1 MDLMSNHRLVFIIP
15 IQHVKKQRC
24 VIRRCIFKNMLS
36 INDISLPII
45 FFLPSAQL
53 LRSKHAPNEVREDA
67 LTFEKELMAVF
78 MTVCTHVP
86 SNLYLSCKLCF
97 GYMFFGSTW
106 WSLDKTTIKPQKK
119 SSYSCSAFY
128 RHPSDE
134 VTSLK
139 HSSSRNLKFTHKKRS
154 FLRFYKTPMCIC
166 TAPSH
171 RNHSAQ
177 PQP

>member
-1 MDLMSNHRLVFIIP
+1 
-15 IQHVKKQRC
+15 
-24 VIRRCIFKNMLS
+24 MLS
-36 INDISLPII
+36 TNDITLPII

-53 LRSKHAPNEVREDA
+53 LRSKHAPNEVGEDA
-67 LTFEKELMAVF
+67 STSEKGLMAIF

-119 SSYSCSAFY
+119 SYYSCSAFY
-128 RHPSDE
+128 RLISDE

-139 HSSSRNLKFTHKKRS
+139 HSSSRNLKFTQNQIIS
-154 FLRFYKTPMCIC
+154 YISQNISVYLCSTI
-166 TAPSH
+166 TL
-171 RNHSAQ
+171 
-177 PQP
+177 